1 MLAKGLGSFQ
11 PRPASINDFTSSHRL
26 TMSSLTVS
34 VVIPTYNRGPL
45 VLEAV
50 ESVLAQ
56 TVPPLE
62 IIVVDDG
69 SNDDTRDRLRRYMTR
84 IMYCHQTNQGV
95 SVARNQGI
103 RKARGEFIAFLDSD
117 DVWHP
122 RKLELQLQVF
132 EERPDLG
139 LLGAGAMDWPA
150 QSFPEITDDPHGRVS
165 LVSWDQLVVRNRLG
179 TSSVMVRTAV
189 LRAAGEFDPVMQSSE
204 DRDLWLRIAEIS
216 SVANLDLP
224 LVGWGTPG
232 GHLSWQAEKSLAGM
246 LRTLRKLDQQSA
258 WKGRRWL
265 RRRSYGYVYNTC
277 AQIYSENNVWAL
289 AMFCLLRSFA
299 WYPFPFRRD
308 EVRTRFERPKR
319 LIIAVLHML
328 RLRAE
333 EPWPP
338 RPVPARTRMLSAAA
352 KK

>member
-1 MLAKGLGSFQ
+1 
-11 PRPASINDFTSSHRL
+11 
-26 TMSSLTVS
+26 MSSPSVS

-69 SNDDTRDRLRRYMTR
+69 STDDTRERLRPYLTR
-84 IMYCHQTNQGV
+84 IVYRYQENQGV
-95 SVARNQGI
+95 SAARNHGI
-103 RKARGEFIAFLDSD
+103 REARGEFIAFLDSD

-150 QSFPEITDDPHGRVS
+150 QSFPEITDDPRGRVS
-165 LVSWDQLVVRNRLG
+165 LVSWAQLVVRNRLG

-265 RRRSYGYVYNTC
+265 RRKSYGYAYNVMCTD
-277 AQIYSENNVWAL
+277 IYS
-289 AMFCLLRSFA
+289 
-299 WYPFPFRRD
+299 
-308 EVRTRFERPKR
+308 
-319 LIIAVLHML
+319 IIRCMS
-328 RLRAE
+328 
-333 EPWPP
+333 EPYS
-338 RPVPARTRMLSAAA
+338 TC
-352 KK
+352 